1 MTAPRREVLWL
12 LACCGIGGLVF
23 GLVQAFGGDPL
34 QPRQPLGAP
43 PEPGSQHVATP
54 EVQELH
60 RSRAAV
66 PEGGAP
72 AVAHPTDSP
81 KELPQ
86 GFSELI
92 AMHLQPAP
100 SDLQQAALVR
110 VEATRASLAER
121 LHEPVPTATSA
132 AIDWHDEA
140 YMMRLAELVTLR
152 LKEGRG
158 QLAVESQQPDP
169 GLTAKNHW
177 TVPSVAVVAGLQVG
191 VFVDVGEGDPVLQ
204 QHTAAIAG
212 LRRTLAH
219 EQAGVFNRRP
229 DAERRS
235 AVDQFERKFTQTNGK
250 DWQLFGIQWPGGD
263 FLRIDH
269 DSATLLLR

>member
-1 MTAPRREVLWL
+1 MTAPRTKVVWL
-12 LACCGIGGLVF
+12 LVCCGMGGLVF
-23 GLVQAFGGDPL
+23 GLAQALGGDQL
-34 QPRQPLGAP
+34 QPRQPLVDPSTPA
-43 PEPGSQHVATP
+43 SRHVATP
-54 EVQELH
+54 EVQELL
-60 RSRAAV
+60 RSPAAV

-72 AVAHPTDSP
+72 AVAYPE
-81 KELPQ
+81 ELPQ
-86 GFSELI
+86 GFSELV

-100 SDLQQAALVR
+100 PDLQRAALVR
-110 VEATRASLAER
+110 VEGTRASLAKKSEAT
-121 LHEPVPTATSA
+121 VPTTTSA
-132 AIDWHDEA
+132 AIDWHDDA
-140 YMMRLAELVTLR
+140 YMVRLAELVTLR

-177 TVPSVAVVAGLQVG
+177 TVPNVAVAAGLQVG

-204 QHTAAIAG
+204 QHVAAIAS

-235 AVDQFERKFTQTNGK
+235 AVEQFERTFAQTNRK
-250 DWQLFGIQWPGGD
+250 DWKLFGIQWPGGD

-269 DSATLLLR
+269 DSSTLLLR